1 MWCRTWLSMLW
12 ERGFWSSH
20 PSASRP
26 LIFSHANSTAV
37 FCWPKMNPRLISRSL
52 NLRGILFHGRSLLGE
67 IMWIFGVVVLVERKK
82 RGVARSKSKLKAYCW
97 WRAKGFHPFS
107 ELDYKGFGRAGRC
120 EMSAEHIFIMD
131 PSLLSSVAV
140 CSKGFIFMISFSS
153 EVGRGRSL
161 PMSQSGLP
169 VLQSLHS
176 SLDQRD
182 PSSQRPVWNLCNFW
196 VLQMRRLSRAFGLMD
211 SK

>member
-12 ERGFWSSH
+12 EQD
-20 PSASRP
+20 
-26 LIFSHANSTAV
+26 ANSTAV
-37 FCWPKMNPRLISRSL
+37 FRWPKMNPRLISRSL

-67 IMWIFGVVVLVERKK
+67 IMWIFVVVVLVEREEK
-82 RGVARSKSKLKAYCW
+82 GVARSKSKLKAYCW

-107 ELDYKGFGRAGRC
+107 EVDYKGFGRADRC
-120 EMSAEHIFIMD
+120 EMSSEHIFIMG
-131 PSLLSSVAV
+131 SFLSSSVAV
-140 CSKGFIFMISFSS
+140 CSKGFIFMIRFST

-169 VLQSLHS
+169 GLQSLRS
-176 SLDQRD
+176 SHDQRD

-196 VLQMRRLSRAFGLMD
+196 VLQMLRLSRAFGFMD

>member
-12 ERGFWSSH
+12 EQGFWSSR

-37 FCWPKMNPRLISRSL
+37 FRWPKMNPRLISRSP

-67 IMWIFGVVVLVERKK
+67 IMWIFLVVVLVERKK
-82 RGVARSKSKLKAYCW
+82 NGVARSKSKLKAYCW

-107 ELDYKGFGRAGRC
+107 EVDYKGFGRADHC
-120 EMSAEHIFIMD
+120 EMSSEHIFIMG
-131 PSLLSSVAV
+131 PFLLSSVAV
-140 CSKGFIFMISFSS
+140 CSKGFIFMIRFST

-161 PMSQSGLP
+161 PISQSGLP
-169 VLQSLHS
+169 GLQSSRS
-176 SLDQRD
+176 SHDQRD
-182 PSSQRPVWNLCNFW
+182 PSSLNLCSFW
-196 VLQMRRLSRAFGLMD
+196 VLQMLRLSRAFGFMD